1 MRGRARVRL
10 TAQSTSSRP
19 FRRSVTASAARA
31 DSQQWHGKTEPL
43 ATRLDQ
49 LPIRPD
55 AIICTH
61 EFTDHCHQDTLTT
74 GVSPDTPIVCGTAQT
89 YKRVRG
95 FEHFRSVIAAPY
107 YREGTPTPTQ
117 FAPLP
122 PELSFVYLPTR
133 KLGDLAR
140 LHGALVVMWA
150 RGEGERRAAVVLSPH
165 GVPPDV
171 VEAWRRDEPEV
182 EVLAL
187 LHSLDIVSNPWWL
200 GAAVVPRASLTITG
214 GVVALGHPSAVR
226 LSKALKPRCARAS
239 PLE

>member
-1 MRGRARVRL
+1 
-10 TAQSTSSRP
+10 
-19 FRRSVTASAARA
+19 
-31 DSQQWHGKTEPL
+31 
-43 ATRLDQ
+43 
-49 LPIRPD
+49 
-55 AIICTH
+55 
-61 EFTDHCHQDTLTT
+61 
-74 GVSPDTPIVCGTAQT
+74 
-89 YKRVRG
+89 VRG

-200 GAAVVPRASLTITG
+200 G

-226 LSKALKPRCARAS
+226 LSKALKPRLLVSHHDEDDKAARGLVSVVLKRSKADHDAVRAELKRRGLDTELRTVAVGET
-239 PLE
+239 LEL